1 MNKKYDNSIARNG
14 SDYID
19 PTAADAIANA
29 DEGYI
34 RFQKLLKL
42 VFALCE
48 LSGFHLEGRLTV
60 KDMKTGK
67 MWR

>member
-1 MNKKYDNSIARNG
+1 MEKKRDHSIARNG
-14 SDYID
+14 SGYVD
-19 PTAADAIANA
+19 PTAAEAISNA

-60 KDMKTGK
+60 KDTKTGK